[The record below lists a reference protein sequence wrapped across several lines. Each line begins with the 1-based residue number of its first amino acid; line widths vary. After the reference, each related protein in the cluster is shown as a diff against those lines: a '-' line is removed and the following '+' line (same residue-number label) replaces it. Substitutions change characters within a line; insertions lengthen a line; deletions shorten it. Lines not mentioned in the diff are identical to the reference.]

1 MKRLAQLFLS
11 VLFVITVSTVYFA
24 FDLAV
29 SNMVRPKKYSIDKHD
44 GHRLHQTSTMLSF
57 TSLKVLEGNLVNH
70 PSVVDSNHRKNHSKR
85 TNRQNKAAPFH
96 KSRTG
101 VKINAKGQEKLR
113 LRTQNKLD
121 SHKPPL

>member
-1 MKRLAQLFLS
+1 MKRLAQLFIS

-29 SNMVRPKKYSIDKHD
+29 TSMVKPKKYSIDRHD
-44 GHRLHQTSTMLSF
+44 DHRLHRTSTMLSL
-57 TSLKVLEGNLVNH
+57 TSLKPLEENLA
-70 PSVVDSNHRKNHSKR
+70 NHRTNHSKR
-85 TNRQNKAAPFH
+85 KHRQGKGAPFH

-113 LRTQNKLD
+113 LRNQNKLD
-121 SHKPPL
+121 SHRPPL